1 MEREKEKVAI
11 LTNFLK
17 SKTISSESFVVK
29 ESRLVLGVVFIGIN
43 KIRRLQESICHNS
56 SGMIKSNIFTVS
68 SKKMRQFILCYTL
81 HYIILYIIFSCILC
95 IIYKH
100 DIPLLKSLLWFSK
113 SIGLC
118 LFAFFFSETSFPSPK
133 NRQFYL
139 PRDHNIFSVN
149 LCNLFILL
157 LMS

>member
-1 MEREKEKVAI
+1 MRAQIVHLRSNNIECSRQRKEGGEMEREKEKVAI

-118 LFAFFFSETSFPSPK
+118 LFAFFFLKLVSQSQE
-133 NRQFYL
+133 
-139 PRDHNIFSVN
+139 
-149 LCNLFILL
+149 
-157 LMS
+157 